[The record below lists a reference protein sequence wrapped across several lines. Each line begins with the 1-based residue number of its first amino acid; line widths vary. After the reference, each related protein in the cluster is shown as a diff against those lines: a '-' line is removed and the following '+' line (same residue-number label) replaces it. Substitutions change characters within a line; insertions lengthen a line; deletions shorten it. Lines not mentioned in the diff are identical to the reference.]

1 MPLACLGSPFTSQA
15 KPDASGGNIQP
26 HETFLMS
33 TSEIIVTIIILLLRG
48 DHLKISSLRT
58 IFLET
63 LEIKFGFLGGKYQFV
78 ILSGTVIT
86 STHQRED

>member
-1 MPLACLGSPFTSQA
+1 M
-15 KPDASGGNIQP
+15 
-26 HETFLMS
+26 
-33 TSEIIVTIIILLLRG
+33 
-48 DHLKISSLRT
+48 RT